1 MANEF
6 DQGLIDTAPDFQ
18 TVFGETVT
26 YKPRGG
32 GTRSISAVVN
42 REQPA
47 GLDGAPHGHAPVVTI
62 EVINDSTTGISSDEV
77 DCGGDNVNLAV
88 RIGDTPQD
96 RPIVNAISM
105 DAGMMRLELR

>member
-1 MANEF
+1 MTNEF
-6 DQGLIDTAPDFQ
+6 DQALIDTAEDFQ
-18 TVFGETVT
+18 TVFGDTVT

-32 GTRSISAVVN
+32 GTRSISAVIT
-42 REQPA
+42 RERPE

-77 DCGGDNVNLAV
+77 DTGGDNVNLAV
-88 RIGDTPQD
+88 RLGDTPQD
-96 RPIVNAISM
+96 RPIVNIIST